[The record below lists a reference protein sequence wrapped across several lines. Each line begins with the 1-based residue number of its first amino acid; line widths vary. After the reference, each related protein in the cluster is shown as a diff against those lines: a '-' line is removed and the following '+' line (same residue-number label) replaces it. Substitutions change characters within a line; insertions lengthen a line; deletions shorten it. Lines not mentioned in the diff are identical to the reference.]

1 VKKLKVIDGL
11 SGLFEKAYLTS
22 NTNTT
27 TPTNIRGGP
36 IPARGIP
43 PAPPPFRDTPQQLQS
58 AISQNPAPATPLQHD
73 PAKLRLDVSSD
84 GSLPSTKLK
93 SLYTTISTA
102 LLSLTPTPT
111 EKPLLAI
118 DSPDLLLAATSLP
131 AHSLWDFLLDLREL
145 SHNLLLTLNA
155 DTPLL
160 TPAVSLATNLFHN
173 QAPPPLGAGV
183 HTRLEMESA
192 AFITM
197 AVHNAEW
204 VVGLRLL
211 DTGVAKDVSG
221 VMRITRGGAW
231 EEVGGEGEREKE
243 VLYFVGEGGG
253 GVEVFD
259 RGEVRG

>member
-1 VKKLKVIDGL
+1 MGKLKVIDGL
-11 SGLFEKAYLTS
+11 STLFDKAYLTT
-22 NTNTT
+22 NTNTI
-27 TPTNIRGGP
+27 TPTNTSSVRDGP
-36 IPARGIP
+36 VPTRAGP
-43 PAPPPFRDTPQQLQS
+43 PAPRGMPSQLQL
-58 AISQNPAPATPLQHD
+58 ATSQNFSSQAPSSTSTE
-73 PAKLRLDVSSD
+73 KLRLDVSPD
-84 GSLPSTKLK
+84 GTLTLTQLK
-93 SLYTTISTA
+93 DLCATISTE

-118 DSPDLLLAATSLP
+118 DSADLLLAATSLP
-131 AHSLWDFLLDLREL
+131 AHSLWGFLLDLREL
-145 SHNLLLTLNA
+145 SHNLFLTISA

-160 TPAVSLATNLFHN
+160 TPAISLATSLFHN
-173 QAPPPLGAGV
+173 QAPPLLGAGAYGK
-183 HTRLEMESA
+183 LETESA
-192 AFITM
+192 AFITT

-231 EEVGGEGEREKE
+231 EELEGEGEKEKE
-243 VLYFVGEGGG
+243 VLYFVGEGSG